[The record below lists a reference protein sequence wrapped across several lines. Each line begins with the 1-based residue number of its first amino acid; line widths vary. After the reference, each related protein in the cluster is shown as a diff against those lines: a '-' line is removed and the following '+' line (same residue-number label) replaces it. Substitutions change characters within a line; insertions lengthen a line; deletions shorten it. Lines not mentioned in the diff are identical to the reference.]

1 VHYTKADGRSSP
13 KVFKGSTVRVPPG
26 AQQVLEKTWS
36 LRQMSTR
43 THHPGQHVV
52 EVMIN
57 GQAQP
62 VGQFE
67 LVA

>member
-1 VHYTKADGRSSP
+1 
-13 KVFKGSTVRVPPG
+13 
-26 AQQVLEKTWS
+26 
-36 LRQMSTR
+36 MSTR
-43 THHPGQHVV
+43 THHPGQHGL

-57 GQAQP
+57 GQAHT